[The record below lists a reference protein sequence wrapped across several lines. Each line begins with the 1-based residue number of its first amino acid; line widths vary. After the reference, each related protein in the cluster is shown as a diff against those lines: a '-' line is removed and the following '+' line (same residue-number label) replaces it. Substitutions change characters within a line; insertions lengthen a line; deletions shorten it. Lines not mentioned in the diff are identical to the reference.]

1 MQRFEATIESA
12 AKGGAYIAVPA
23 EVIAVLGGGGRI
35 PVRASFDGIAYT
47 GSITSMGA
55 GPCLGMLKAIRAELG
70 KQPGDTVEVT
80 VERDDAERTVE
91 VPADLAAALAD
102 AGVRAAFDALSFTAR
117 RELVTGVVAAKRPET
132 RSRRIHKAV
141 AAAS

>member
-1 MQRFEATIESA
+1 MHRFEATIESA
-12 AKGGAYIAVPA
+12 ARGGAYVAVPA
-23 EVIAVLGGGGRI
+23 EVIAALGGGGRI

-55 GPCLGMLKAIRAELG
+55 GPCLGMLKAIRTELG
-70 KQPGDTVEVT
+70 KQPGDTVEVA

-117 RELVTGVVAAKRPET
+117 RELVTGVVAAKRPDT
-132 RSRRIHKAV
+132 RSRRIQQAV

>member
-12 AKGGAYIAVPA
+12 ARGGAYVAVPA
-23 EVIAVLGGGGRI
+23 EVIAALGGGGRI

-55 GPCLGMLKAIRAELG
+55 RPCLGMRKAIRTELG
-70 KQPGDTVEVT
+70 RQPGDTVEVT

-91 VPADLAAALAD
+91 VPADLAAALAV

-117 RELVTGVVAAKRPET
+117 RELVNGVVAAKRPDT
-132 RSRRIHKAV
+132 RSRRIRKAV